1 MTDRTIDSELLLKDG
16 AIPDG
21 ALVDEM
27 ELASH
32 PNICGCVTCITHAL
46 AEMISRTSD
55 PTSAFTV
62 IGLLVQSKLRD
73 QAGFKQH

>member
-1 MTDRTIDSELLLKDG
+1 M
-16 AIPDG
+16 
-21 ALVDEM
+21 DEM
-27 ELASH
+27 DLASH

-55 PTSAFTV
+55 PAEAFTI

-73 QAGFKQH
+73 QVGLKQH

>member
-1 MTDRTIDSELLLKDG
+1 MGVKCLG
-16 AIPDG
+16 
-21 ALVDEM
+21 V
-27 ELASH
+27 SH

-55 PTSAFTV
+55 PAEAFT

-73 QAGFKQH
+73 QVGFKQH